1 MISGTNWDGE
11 EGGDEDVE
19 QEEELGGK
27 ITIIKRLVLEII
39 WGKLGAMKKGTQ
51 TSDKKNHLL

>member
-1 MISGTNWDGE
+1 MKGVISSSNWDGE

-27 ITIIKRLVLEII
+27 ITIIIK
-39 WGKLGAMKKGTQ
+39 
-51 TSDKKNHLL
+51 